1 MTGILLVDKEEGWTS
16 SDVVAK
22 LRGVLH
28 ERRTGHA
35 GTLDPLATGLL
46 VVMVGRAT
54 RASDYL
60 MRHDKT
66 YRALLRLGVT
76 TDTQDITGRVLEHT
90 VADVSREEL
99 ERTLRRFLGEQ
110 EQIPPMYSAVKV
122 NGQKLYAVARK
133 GGEVERS
140 ARKITVSSLALSGR
154 EGEDYVL
161 EIACSAGTYIRTLC
175 HDIGRALGCGAC
187 MAGLRRL
194 SAGAFSV
201 KDAHTIPEIVY
212 AAEQGKAASLLLP
225 VDSVFSACPGIT
237 VDAEREKRLRCGN
250 PVAED
255 SNVGRCRVYSRNGAF
270 FLLGR
275 AENGQLIP
283 EKSFFEVENDN
294 R

>member
-66 YRALLRLGVT
+66 YRARLRLGVT
-76 TDTQDITGRVLEHT
+76 TDTQDITGRILENRKPEVSSAQLESVLR
-90 VADVSREEL
+90 S
-99 ERTLRRFLGEQ
+99 FNGEQ
-110 EQIPPMYSAVKV
+110 EQIPPMYSAVKI
-122 NGQKLYAVARK
+122 NGQKLYTVARK

-140 ARKITVSSLALSGR
+140 ARKISISSLTLSGM

-161 EIACSAGTYIRTLC
+161 DISCSAGTYIRTLC
-175 HDIGRALGCGAC
+175 HDIGSALGCGGC

-194 SAGAFSV
+194 SAGTFSV
-201 KDAHTIPEIVY
+201 EDAHTIPEIVRT
-212 AAEQGKAASLLLP
+212 AEEGRAASLLLP
-225 VDSVFSACPGIT
+225 VDGAFSAFPSVT
-237 VDAEREKRLRCGN
+237 VDAEQEKLLRCGN
-250 PVAED
+250 PVHQ
-255 SNVGRCRVYSRNGAF
+255 SGSLGMCRVYSGNGEF
-270 FLLGR
+270 LLLGR
-275 AENGQLIP
+275 SENGRLIS
-283 EKSFFEVENDN
+283 EKSFFEV
-294 R
+294 